1 MLPADETTHRHRLRC
16 GLRSTRE
23 ARTDDESAHT
33 APGTPIVPVI
43 PLVLAVHHARL
54 RLRRLAHVGRQFAL
68 GILCSVCFCLPAVAE
83 NAIGVDGGTLPA
95 TQPDGST
102 PSITVES
109 EPTVEPASTMQQDTA
124 EQPAGYR
131 WRGPAPARP
140 DWQGLRR
147 DAGYFLAYQFV
158 AIGVLYVAPESFS
171 GWTEEQKHNFKW
183 RENVSHPVWDT
194 DAWYVNYILHPYW
207 GGTYYVRGRE
217 RGLDQGYS
225 FLYSALLSTLY
236 EYGAEALFEPVSAQ
250 DLFVTPIIGSLV
262 GEFLFMPWRAQIR
275 AKSGELDWTDK
286 AVLLLTDP
294 LGVANAQIEGLL
306 GVKTTLQFQP
316 SGMRPPAPARDHATA
331 SLAGPS
337 QRARTGWRLQLR
349 FDL

>member
-1 MLPADETTHRHRLRC
+1 MSPADETTHRHRLRC

-33 APGTPIVPVI
+33 VPGTPIVPVMSQGF
-43 PLVLAVHHARL
+43 AVRHARPS
-54 RLRRLAHVGRQFAL
+54 LRRLAHVGWQFAL
-68 GILCSVCFCLPAVAE
+68 GILCSVCLCLPAVAE
-83 NAIGVDGGTLPA
+83 SSIGIDGGALPA
-95 TQPDGST
+95 PQHDGST
-102 PSITVES
+102 PSITVE
-109 EPTVEPASTMQQDTA
+109 PAPPVAPASTMQPDTA
-124 EQPAGYR
+124 EEPVGYR

-147 DAGYFLAYQFV
+147 DAGYFLGYQFL
-158 AIGVLYVAPESFS
+158 AIGILYVAPESFS
-171 GWTEEQKHNFKW
+171 GWSEEQKHTYKW

-217 RGLDQGYS
+217 RGLNQAYS

-250 DLFVTPIIGSLV
+250 DLFVTPIVGSIM
-262 GEFLFMPWRAQIR
+262 GEFLFMPWRAHIR
-275 AKSGELDWTDK
+275 AKEGELDWTDK

-294 LGVANAQIEGLL
+294 LGVANAQIEGLF
-306 GVKTTLQFQP
+306 GVKSTLQFQT
-316 SGMRPPAPARDHATA
+316 GAMRLPTPARSPAA
-331 SLAGPS
+331 AGLAGPS
-337 QRARTGWRLQLR
+337 QKARTGWRLQLR